1 MFKEI
6 KEKIYCCES
15 RVEGS
20 NLLVFGGIHGDE
32 PCGVYA
38 IERFMQEYQLG
49 KWQLKNGSIT
59 FAYGNLEALGVKKRY
74 VDYNMNRMF
83 GLSEVGLESVEYER
97 VRMLET
103 LFDGKDAFLD
113 LHSASSQAP
122 DFMMAEKIAFDLA
135 CSLGPSFV
143 VSGWEKFADVGGDTE
158 CFANGLGIP
167 GMTYEA
173 GQNDDPVALQNAYEV
188 LLRFLSV
195 NGVIDYNFIPQMPC
209 AMVLSEVILKKSDA
223 DKWLV
228 DIENFKF
235 VPKGTA
241 IMEVAKCPVVTQ
253 CDCYLVF
260 PSPSERVKVG
270 EELVFLAKK

>member
-6 KEKIYCCES
+6 KEKVYRCES
-15 RVEGS
+15 GVEGS

-38 IERFMQEYQLG
+38 IERFMQEINDG
-49 KWQLKNGSIT
+49 KWELLNGSIT
-59 FAYGNLEALGVKKRY
+59 FAYGNLEALAQKKRY

-83 GLSEVGLESVEYER
+83 GLLEVSLESVEYER

-158 CFANGLGIP
+158 CFANSLGIP

-173 GQNDDPVALQNAYEV
+173 GQHDDPLALENAYKL
-188 LLRFLSV
+188 LLRFLAV
-195 NGVIDYNFIPQMPC
+195 HEVIDYKFKSLGSRCMT
-209 AMVLSEVILKKSDA
+209 LTEVILKKSEN
-223 DKWLV
+223 DKWLI
-228 DIENFKF
+228 DLENLMF
-235 VPKGTA
+235 VKKGTQLLELDSE
-241 IMEVAKCPVVTQ
+241 IFVAPY
-253 CDCYLVF
+253 DCYLVF
-260 PSPSERVKVG
+260 PTACERCVVG
-270 EELVFLAKK
+270 EELVLLAK